1 MIKNKDVYIFGIGG
15 SGMSSIAKYLV
26 QQNINVSGYDQRKSF
41 ITNQLQQDGI
51 NVNFDLSN
59 LKYSDKTLY
68 IYSSAISIDETVLKR
83 HLGNANIL
91 SRPEFL
97 NLLSK
102 GNKIIGITGTH
113 GKTSTTALLAH
124 IFHYN
129 ERNVSYIYGGAT
141 SFHGIG
147 GHYGDKDQPIILET
161 DEAFNTFKDIE
172 IDDLLVTN
180 IDKDHLDY
188 FKNFNNLVNAFKY
201 VIENVKENLVLN
213 YDDKN
218 IRNLKLEN
226 DYLTYS
232 SSEDADILIKYPKNI
247 ILDSK
252 EYQISTKLIGSHFIS
267 NITGAIALAKLNGI
281 KPEDALEAVKTFPG
295 VKRRTEFIGSIKGIK
310 IYDDYGH
317 HPTEILAT
325 ITALKEETNGKL
337 HVVFQPHR
345 YTRTKNSFNEFKN
358 ALKEADCAVIVDIY
372 PAGEKPIPGVSS
384 KNFEG
389 ENIKYLKSMRMVPS
403 YLSSIV
409 KKNDT
414 ILTLG
419 AGDIT
424 LLGPQILKYLD
435 EE

>member
-1 MIKNKDVYIFGIGG
+1 MKNYKDVYIFGIGG
-15 SGMSSIAKYLV
+15 SGMSSIAKYIV
-26 QQNINVSGYDQRKSF
+26 QQNLNVSGYDQRKSF
-41 ITNQLQQDGI
+41 TTNQLQQNGI
-51 NVNFDLSN
+51 NVDFDLSN

-68 IYSSAISIDETVLKR
+68 VYSSAISIEDTVLKDY
-83 HLGNANIL
+83 LNNPNIL

-102 GNKIIGITGTH
+102 ENKIIGVTGTH

-129 ERNVSYIYGGAT
+129 ERNVSYIYGGST

-147 GHYGDKDQPIILET
+147 GHYGDKGQPIILET

-180 IDKDHLDY
+180 IDIDHLDY
-188 FKNFNNLVNAFKY
+188 FKNFNNLVEAFKY
-201 VIENVKENLVLN
+201 VIENVNDNLVLN

-218 IRNLKLEN
+218 IRNLKIEN
-226 DYLTYS
+226 EYLTYS
-232 SSEDADILIKYPKNI
+232 SSEDADIIIRYPKNI
-247 ILDSK
+247 IIDSK
-252 EYQISTKLIGSHFIS
+252 EYQINTKLIGSHFIS
-267 NITGAIALAKLNGI
+267 NIAGAIALAKLNGI
-281 KPEDALEAVKTFPG
+281 KPEDALEAIKTFPG
-295 VKRRTEFIGSIKGIK
+295 VKRRIEFLGSINDIK

-317 HPTEILAT
+317 HPTEMLAT
-325 ITALKEETNGKL
+325 ISALKEETIGKL

-345 YTRTKNSFNEFKN
+345 YTRTKNSFNDFKN
-358 ALKEADCAVIVDIY
+358 SLKYADSAIVVDIY

-384 KNFEG
+384 KNFED

-424 LLGPQILKYLD
+424 LLGPQILKYL
-435 EE
+435 E